1 MKYIILKL
9 IGLYRRYLS
18 PLKGRASCR
27 FTPTCSQYAS
37 EVIEEW
43 GLFYGIALSVWRILR
58 CNPFCRGG
66 IDMPP
71 KRIPYDPNYYPVD
84 VIVFKHKGK

>member
-18 PLKGRASCR
+18 PLKSRPSCR
-27 FTPTCSQYAS
+27 FSPTCSQYAYTA
-37 EVIEEW
+37 IDEW
-43 GLFYGIALSVWRILR
+43 GLFYGIALSVWRVLR

-66 IDMPP
+66 KDPVP
-71 KRIPYDPNYYPVD
+71 LRIPFDPDYYPVD
-84 VIVFKHKGK
+84 LFISKHKEK